1 MLARRALSRIPKP
14 LGARLNS
21 TTAPPAKA
29 NVQEARLASSHPPQ
43 APNYVATWS
52 TSQAPRPKP
61 ASSPRFEQIV
71 METQP
76 APLSAMQLIA
86 EEPIRLV
93 QGRKAVCDGGSGPL
107 GHPKIFIN
115 LDQPGPRA
123 CGYVCC
129 FDVWNIA
136 HRGQFPSLFTDI
148 GTSINIYV

>member
-1 MLARRALSRIPKP
+1 MRKSYRLWNRTADACVTSDFPVSTTFAMLARRALSRIPKP

-93 QGRKAVCDGGSGPL
+93 QGRKAVCDGG
-107 GHPKIFIN
+107 
-115 LDQPGPRA
+115 A
-123 CGYVCC
+123 
-129 FDVWNIA
+129 
-136 HRGQFPSLFTDI
+136 
-148 GTSINIYV
+148 